1 MHVLLT
7 TRLIFLSLFSL
18 MAAELQTDEF
28 QTEKNRNHGFFSRVC
43 AFFSRDVSRIAPDPE
58 DVYQRLSNP
67 VSKKQS
73 NVILKILK
81 NEHDSLR
88 STQQLADLAISAC
101 ARFGDANLFHSYIKD
116 WTVSSFCCFPCIGSS
131 HYTPSD
137 EAIKNALTCILKTR
151 EAGRQKIYL
160 AFGFLNFQ
168 PKILFSIIKEFGE
181 ETFSEIGIIK
191 DDLIFFNN
199 FYDLVFAIDKDR
211 SQFQLD
217 EETKRLIKKAES
229 WSEDFWK
236 LKQKEGTSAYL

>member
-1 MHVLLT
+1 MHMLLT

-18 MAAELQTDEF
+18 MAAVPNLQREENENT
-28 QTEKNRNHGFFSRVC
+28 RIFSRVC
-43 AFFSRDVSRIAPDPE
+43 AFFSRDVSRMAPDPE
-58 DVYQRLSNP
+58 DVYQRLSNA

-101 ARFGDANLFHSYIKD
+101 ARFGDANLFHSYIKH

-137 EAIKNALTCILKTR
+137 EAIKDALTRILKTR
-151 EAGRQKIYL
+151 KVKRQKIYL

-181 ETFSEIGIIK
+181 ETFSEKETIK
-191 DDLIFFNN
+191 GDLTFFNN

-217 EETKRLIKKAES
+217 GETKRVIEKAKS
-229 WSEDFWK
+229 WSDGFWK

>member
-1 MHVLLT
+1 MHMLLT

-18 MAAELQTDEF
+18 MAAVPNLQREENENT
-28 QTEKNRNHGFFSRVC
+28 RIFSRVC
-43 AFFSRDVSRIAPDPE
+43 AFFSRDVSRMAPDPE
-58 DVYQRLSNP
+58 DVYQRLSNA

-73 NVILKILK
+73 NVILNILR

-101 ARFGDANLFHSYIKD
+101 ARFGDANLFHSYIKH

-137 EAIKNALTCILKTR
+137 EAIKDALTRILKTR
-151 EAGRQKIYL
+151 KVKRQKIYL

-181 ETFSEIGIIK
+181 ETFSEKETIK
-191 DDLIFFNN
+191 GDLTFFNN

-217 EETKRLIKKAES
+217 GETKRVIEKAKL
-229 WSEDFWK
+229 WSEGFWK
-236 LKQKEGTSAYL
+236 QKQKEGTSAYL

>member
-1 MHVLLT
+1 MLLT

-18 MAAELQTDEF
+18 MAAD
-28 QTEKNRNHGFFSRVC
+28 
-43 AFFSRDVSRIAPDPE
+43 IAPDPE
-58 DVYQRLSNP
+58 DVYQRLSNA

-101 ARFGDANLFHSYIKD
+101 ARFGDANLFHSYIKH

-137 EAIKNALTCILKTR
+137 EAIKDALTRILKTR
-151 EAGRQKIYL
+151 KAESQKIYL

-181 ETFSEIGIIK
+181 ETFSEKETIK
-191 DDLIFFNN
+191 GDLRFFNN
-199 FYDLVFAIDKDR
+199 FYDLVFAIDKQ

-217 EETKRLIKKAES
+217 GETERVIEKAKL
-229 WSEDFWK
+229 WSKGFWE

>member
-18 MAAELQTDEF
+18 MAADDL
-28 QTEKNRNHGFFSRVC
+28 QTEKNPNDGFLSRLC
-43 AFFSRDVSRIAPDPE
+43 AFFYRDVSPIAPDPE
-58 DVYQRLSNP
+58 DVYQRLSNA

-73 NVILKILK
+73 DVILKILK

-101 ARFGDANLFHSYIKD
+101 ARFGDANLFHSYIKH

-137 EAIKNALTCILKTR
+137 EAIKDALTRILKTR
-151 EAGRQKIYL
+151 EARHQKIYL

-181 ETFSEIGIIK
+181 ETFSEKETIK
-191 DDLIFFNN
+191 GDLTFFNN

-211 SQFQLD
+211 LQFQLD
-217 EETKRLIKKAES
+217 GETIRVIKKAKS
-229 WSEDFWK
+229 WSEGFWE
-236 LKQKEGTSAYL
+236 LKQNEGTSAYL

>member
-1 MHVLLT
+1 MLLT

-18 MAAELQTDEF
+18 MAAVPNLQREENENT
-28 QTEKNRNHGFFSRVC
+28 RIFSRVC
-43 AFFSRDVSRIAPDPE
+43 AFFSRDVSRMAPDPE
-58 DVYQRLSNP
+58 DVYQRLSNA

-101 ARFGDANLFHSYIKD
+101 ARFGDANLFHSYIKH

-137 EAIKNALTCILKTR
+137 EAIKDALTRILKTR
-151 EAGRQKIYL
+151 KVKRQKIYL

-181 ETFSEIGIIK
+181 ETFSEKETIK
-191 DDLIFFNN
+191 GDPRFFDN

-217 EETKRLIKKAES
+217 GETKRVIEKAKL
-229 WSEDFWK
+229 WSEGFWK
-236 LKQKEGTSAYL
+236 QKQKEGTSAYL

>member
-1 MHVLLT
+1 MLLT

-18 MAAELQTDEF
+18 MAAVPNLQREENENT
-28 QTEKNRNHGFFSRVC
+28 RIFSRVC
-43 AFFSRDVSRIAPDPE
+43 AFFSRDVSRMAPDPE
-58 DVYQRLSNP
+58 DVYQRLSNA
-67 VSKKQS
+67 VSNKQS
-73 NVILKILK
+73 NVILNILR

-101 ARFGDANLFHSYIKD
+101 ARFGDANLFHSYIKH

-137 EAIKNALTCILKTR
+137 EAIKDALTSILETR
-151 EAGRQKIYL
+151 KAERQKIYL

-181 ETFSEIGIIK
+181 ETFSEKETIK
-191 DDLIFFNN
+191 GDLTFFNN

-217 EETKRLIKKAES
+217 GETKRVIEKAKS
-229 WSEDFWK
+229 WSDGFWK

>member
-1 MHVLLT
+1 MHMLLT

-18 MAAELQTDEF
+18 MAAELQTEDN
-28 QTEKNRNHGFFSRVC
+28 QNRGIFSRVC
-43 AFFSRDVSRIAPDPE
+43 AFFSRDVSRMAPDPE
-58 DVYQRLSNP
+58 DVYQRLSNA

-73 NVILKILK
+73 NVILNILR

-101 ARFGDANLFHSYIKD
+101 ARFGDANLFHSYIKH

-137 EAIKNALTCILKTR
+137 EAIKDALTSILETR
-151 EAGRQKIYL
+151 KAERQKIYL

-181 ETFSEIGIIK
+181 ETFSEKETIK
-191 DDLIFFNN
+191 GDLTFFNN

-217 EETKRLIKKAES
+217 GETKRVIEKAKS
-229 WSEDFWK
+229 WSDGFWK

>member
-1 MHVLLT
+1 MLLT

-18 MAAELQTDEF
+18 MAAVPNLQREENENT
-28 QTEKNRNHGFFSRVC
+28 RIFSRVC
-43 AFFSRDVSRIAPDPE
+43 AFFSRDVSRMAPDPE
-58 DVYQRLSNP
+58 DVYQRLSNA

-73 NVILKILK
+73 NVILNILR

-101 ARFGDANLFHSYIKD
+101 ARFGDANLFHSYIKH

-137 EAIKNALTCILKTR
+137 EAIKDALTSILETR
-151 EAGRQKIYL
+151 KAERQKIYL

-181 ETFSEIGIIK
+181 ETFSEKETIK
-191 DDLIFFNN
+191 GDLTFFNN

-217 EETKRLIKKAES
+217 GETKRVIEKAKS
-229 WSEDFWK
+229 WSDGFWK